1 MCGSCLSYFP
11 LEQADPAA
19 NDSAP
24 EVTKDAEAEKSTEP
38 ANEPAAEAKEEDGSQ
53 LANVEVD
60 QQSTQAETAEAAE
73 TCKTAESVAAA
84 EAAETPKDAEPA
96 DDAAPES
103 QRGTPNK
110 AAEAA
115 MEPSCIEATKTRKR
129 VADEAAPLE
138 PKKSKA

>member
-1 MCGSCLSYFP
+1 LCGSCLSYFP
-11 LEQADPAA
+11 SEQAHPAA

-38 ANEPAAEAKEEDGSQ
+38 TNEPAAEAKEEDGSQ
-53 LANVEVD
+53 RANVGVD
-60 QQSTQAETAEAAE
+60 QQSTQAEAAE

-84 EAAETPKDAEPA
+84 DAAETPKDAEPA

-115 MEPSCIEATKTRKR
+115 MEPSCIKATKTRKR